1 MAAARGT
8 ARVSAAPDAP
18 VTASSDAAPLLEL
31 RGVSKSFPGVQAC
44 SDVDF
49 VLRAGE
55 TVAVVGENGAGKS
68 TLMKLISGVY
78 PGGSFAGDLLIE
90 GAPRHFRTVR
100 DAEAAGVVLVPQE
113 LHIAPNLSIAENM
126 FVGMLPG
133 RHGFVDEGRLRALAR
148 ERLAFFGIQASP
160 DAPAGTLSPSEQRL
174 VTIAAALSKS
184 ARLLILDEPTAALT
198 DGEARHLFARM
209 RQVHEQGVGCL
220 YITHRLDEIEH
231 VADRVVVMRNG
242 RVVARMASA
251 RGNRAEIVRAMIG
264 RDPARA
270 PDRVVARAE
279 PILTVTDLRVHDR
292 NGANRMRVD
301 GVSLTL
307 HRGEILGLFGLVGAG
322 RTELAQAIFGASPGS
337 VEGHVVIDG
346 RHGRPRSPREA
357 IARGVGML
365 TENRKQTGLI
375 EGQSV
380 LCNVS
385 AASLSD
391 VSGALFIDQ
400 QKERMRDLDLVRR
413 LDVRPL
419 SLEAPVDAY
428 SGGNQQKILLARWLA
443 TGPRVLIL
451 DEPTFGVDVG
461 ARFELYRLI
470 RALADDGR
478 GVLMVSSD
486 LTEVTDECDRILVMY
501 KGRITGEFGRDATRH
516 AIMAAATGEEA

>member
-1 MAAARGT
+1 MPGT
-8 ARVSAAPDAP
+8 SIDNRPL
-18 VTASSDAAPLLEL
+18 LLEL
-31 RGVSKSFPGVQAC
+31 RGVSKSFPGVLAC
-44 SDVDF
+44 SDVD
-49 VLRAGE
+49 LALHAGE

-68 TLMKLISGVY
+68 TLMKIISGVY
-78 PGGSFAGDLLIE
+78 PADAFAGDMLFE
-90 GAPRHFRTVR
+90 GVTRRFRSVR
-100 DAEAAGVVLVPQE
+100 DAEAAGIVLVPQE

-133 RHGFVDEGRLRALAR
+133 RRGFVDEGRLRSMAR
-148 ERLAFFGIQASP
+148 ERLAFFGIAANP

-231 VADRVVVMRNG
+231 VADRVVTMRNG
-242 RVVARMASA
+242 RVVARFDTA
-251 RGNRAEIVRAMIG
+251 RGNRPEIVRAMIG
-264 RDPARA
+264 RDPEQAAERQVDARA
-270 PDRVVARAE
+270 D
-279 PILTVTDLRVHDR
+279 PILSVSDLHVHDR
-292 NGANRMRVD
+292 HAANRQRVA

-322 RTELAQAIFGASPGS
+322 RTELAQAVFGAWPGR
-337 VEGHVVIDG
+337 VEGRVVVDG
-346 RHGRPRSPREA
+346 VEGRPRSPREA
-357 IARGVGML
+357 IARGIAML
-365 TENRKQTGLI
+365 TENRKQTGLM
-375 EGQSV
+375 EGQNV

-385 AASLSD
+385 AASLAE
-391 VSGALFIDQ
+391 VSSGPFIDQ
-400 QKERMRDLDLVRR
+400 GRERARDFALVRQ

-419 SLEAPVDAY
+419 SLDASIEAY

-443 TGPRVLIL
+443 TNPRVLIL
-451 DEPTFGVDVG
+451 DEPTFGVDIG

-470 RALADDGR
+470 RTLADDGR

-486 LTEVTDECDRILVMY
+486 LTEVIDECDRILVMY
-501 KGRITGEFGRDATRH
+501 KGRITGEFGRNAPRH
-516 AIMAAATGEEA
+516 AIMAAATGEGA

>member
-1 MAAARGT
+1 
-8 ARVSAAPDAP
+8 VSP
-18 VTASSDAAPLLEL
+18 ASSDAPLLEL

-44 SDVDF
+44 RDVDF

-68 TLMKLISGVY
+68 TLMKLIAGVY
-78 PGGSFAGDLLIE
+78 PAESFTGTLLLD
-90 GAPRHFRTVR
+90 GVVRPFRTVR

-113 LHIAPNLSIAENM
+113 LHIAPGLSIAENM
-126 FVGMLPG
+126 FIGMLPA
-133 RHGFVDEGRLRALAR
+133 RRGFVDEARLRALAR
-148 ERLAFFGIQASP
+148 ERLAFFGIAASP

-174 VTIAAALSKS
+174 VTIAAALSKQ

-209 RQVHEQGVGCL
+209 RQVHEQGVGCV

-242 RVVARMASA
+242 GVVARFDTA

-264 RDPARA
+264 RDPERAPARRVDARA
-270 PDRVVARAE
+270 A
-279 PILTVTDLRVHDR
+279 PILSVTDLRVREAHGAQR
-292 NGANRMRVD
+292 ARVNGA
-301 GVSLTL
+301 SLTL

-322 RTELAQAIFGASPGS
+322 RTELAQAVFGAWPG
-337 VEGHVVIDG
+337 EVVIDG
-346 RHGRPRSPREA
+346 TPGRPRSPREA

-385 AASLSD
+385 AASLAA
-391 VSGALFIDQ
+391 VSGRLFIDQ
-400 QKERMRDLDLVRR
+400 ARERARDVDLVRR

-419 SLEAPVDAY
+419 SLAAPVDAY

-451 DEPTFGVDVG
+451 DEPTFGVDIG

-470 RALADDGR
+470 RALADDGC
-478 GVLMVSSD
+478 GVLMISSD

-516 AIMAAATGEEA
+516 ALMAAATGEAA